1 MKFRI
6 RALVALAASAAAAPV
21 LAQREGYSPP
31 PAPPQP
37 VETRERPGG
46 QAAGPQAPGLRPSP
60 QALKAIAELQ
70 AAAKSSDIAAVKAKA
85 AAAQAVA
92 TTKEDRY
99 LIGQLQLN
107 AALDANDMSLGA
119 AALDAIAASG
129 YLETAKVAKMYST
142 LGVKAYNAKQHDQ
155 AAHLFGRAVALDAR
169 DVEAMSFLGE
179 ARLAQGQKAQAVAAF
194 QQAIQAAGAK
204 PQEALLKRAV
214 SAAYDARLPVAAD
227 LGRQWVSA
235 YPSAESWRTALAVY
249 RNVAR
254 PDLEGTLDV
263 LRLMRSAGALTTPS
277 DFTLYANV
285 LTEQSNFIEAQ
296 NALDQAIAAKQVE
309 GTNAQVQGIAATL
322 KTKPKPTA
330 AELEAAAKSAQ
341 SGMALLRIGDRFYG
355 LGQYAKAAELYR
367 QAMAKGVDA
376 SLANMRVGVALTAAG
391 DKSGATT
398 AFNAVTGTRA
408 ELAKFWLLHLQ
419 SRS

>member
-6 RALVALAASAAAAPV
+6 RAIVALAASAAAAPL

-31 PAPPQP
+31 PAPPP

-46 QAAGPQAPGLRPSP
+46 AQAAGPQAPGIRPSP

-70 AAAKSSDIAAVKAKA
+70 AAAKSKDVAAVKAKA

-107 AALDANDMSLGA
+107 AALDTNDMSLGVA
-119 AALDAIAASG
+119 GLDAIAASG
-129 YLETAKVAKMYST
+129 YLDSAKVTKMYST
-142 LGVKAYNAKQHDQ
+142 LGVKAYNAKQHDH
-155 AAHLFGRAVALDAR
+155 AAHLFGRAVALNAR
-169 DVEAMSFLGE
+169 DVEALSFLGE

-194 QQAIQAAGAK
+194 QQAIQASGPK
-204 PQEALLKRAV
+204 PQEALLKRALA
-214 SAAYDARLPVAAD
+214 AAYEARLPVAAD
-227 LGRQWVSA
+227 LGRQWISA
-235 YPSAESWRTALAVY
+235 YPSPESWRTALAIY
-249 RNVAR
+249 RNTAR
-254 PDLEGTLDV
+254 PDLETTLDL
-263 LRLMRSAGALTTPS
+263 LRLMRSARALTTPA
-277 DFTLYANV
+277 DFALYANV

-296 NALDQAIAAKQVE
+296 NALDQAVAAKQIDAA
-309 GTNAQVQGIAATL
+309 NAQVQGIAGTL
-322 KTKPKPTA
+322 KAKPKPTPS
-330 AELEAAAKSAQ
+330 ELEAAAKSAQ

-391 DKSGATT
+391 DTAGATA

-408 ELAKFWLLHLQ
+408 DLAKYWLLHLQ
-419 SRS
+419 SRG